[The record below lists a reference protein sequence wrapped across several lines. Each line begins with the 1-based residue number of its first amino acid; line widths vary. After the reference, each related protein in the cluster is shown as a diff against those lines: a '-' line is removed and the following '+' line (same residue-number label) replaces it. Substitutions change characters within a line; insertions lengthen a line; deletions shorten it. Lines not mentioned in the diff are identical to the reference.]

1 MNMGRC
7 FSAPFSLIYTV
18 GTNIFYNNKLIE
30 KFNELRLFTKVKSL
44 VNGVFADCSNLSEID
59 LENITTIQGN
69 SGTGRDGCA
78 FYNTKI
84 KELYLPN
91 LTNTGWITFN
101 YNRGKLAPID
111 KITIGNKL
119 TTVGIHAFAYTYGAH
134 IKLLTTQ
141 PPNMAVNNTVLS
153 TTSRNGAFLY
163 VPDEAVD
170 TYKANSNFVNWVP
183 YIKPISECP
192 W

>member
-1 MNMGRC
+1 M
-7 FSAPFSLIYTV
+7 
-18 GTNIFYNNKLIE
+18 
-30 KFNELRLFTKVKSL
+30 FTKVKSL
-44 VNGVFADCSNLSEID
+44 VNGVFADCSNLKEID
-59 LENITTIQGN
+59 LENITLMQG
-69 SGTGRDGCA
+69 STGTGTSGCA

-91 LTNTGWITFN
+91 LTTLGSISFN
-101 YNRGKLAPID
+101 YNRGKLTPVE
-111 KITIGNKL
+111 KITIGTKL
-119 TTVGIHAFAYTYGAH
+119 TTIGQHSFAYTYGVS

-141 PPNMAVNNTVLS
+141 PPSGAVLS
-153 TTSRNGAFLY
+153 INSRNGAFLY

-170 TYKANSNFVNWVP
+170 TYKANSNFVNLVP